1 MGSMIP
7 TKHPLDASTSARAA
21 SGPAGSPGGDGPAVA
36 GPSETEA
43 HDHLTDAEKLQVH
56 LASAAEVATNS
67 GVSLDEF
74 MRMAWSAYV
83 DSRPGL
89 REHLADAQLVQ
100 QIMELRSQGK
110 VGQA

>member
-1 MGSMIP
+1 MLPMIS
-7 TKHPLDASTSARAA
+7 TKHALDASISARAA
-21 SGPAGSPGGDGPAVA
+21 SGAAGSAAEGQADDGLSA
-36 GPSETEA
+36 
-43 HDHLTDAEKLQVH
+43 AEQLEVH
-56 LASAAEVATNS
+56 LAAAAEVATTS

-74 MRMAWSAYV
+74 MRVAWSAYV

-100 QIMELRSQGK
+100 QITELRNQGK